1 MKLNLVIGLIALLI
15 TSILVIGAGCEQS
28 QGTGSAVN
36 IGGPQ
41 TYSVEIMDYAFS
53 PQTLNIKTGDTV
65 IWTNQDSIR
74 HDIKSN
80 DGSFYSIPLDTGEMY
95 AFTFNTRGTFKY
107 RCSLHPTMEGT
118 IIVE

>member
-1 MKLNLVIGLIALLI
+1 MKISYTNYILIATILVSL
-15 TSILVIGAGCEQS
+15 LVIGAGCEQE
-28 QGTGSAVN
+28 GTGSVVQKF
-36 IGGPQ
+36 GPQ
-41 TYSVEIMDYAFS
+41 TYNVEIIDYAFS

-65 IWTNQDSIR
+65 IWTNKDNIR

-95 AFTFNTRGTFKY
+95 AFTFNHEGTFKY
-107 RCSLHPTMEGT
+107 RCGLHPTMEGT